1 MESCLLN
8 ALNFMSMNLA
18 DIRKSYLLHQLDEQE
33 AGKDPISFF
42 LRWLSEAI
50 DAKADE
56 PTAMVLSTVNTDCK
70 PSSRVVLLKGCE
82 EGEFRFFTN
91 YESRKGKDLAGNPFG
106 SLLFFWKE
114 LERQVRI
121 EGIIQKMSDEASDD
135 YFNTRPF
142 ESRVGAI
149 VSPQS
154 NVIENRE
161 YLEKLFLTKSEE
173 YTDASKLKRPSHWG
187 GYALQPQVIE
197 FWQGRASRLHD
208 RIRFR
213 LEGGIWIRER
223 LAP

>member
-1 MESCLLN
+1 MDSYLLN
-8 ALNFMSMNLA
+8 ALNFISMNLA

-33 AGKDPISFF
+33 TGNDPIAFF

-50 DAKADE
+50 EAQAEE
-56 PTAMVLSTVNTDCK
+56 PTAMVLSTVSPDCK

-82 EGEFRFFTN
+82 DGEFRFFTN
-91 YESRKGKDLAGNPFG
+91 YESRKGRELSGNRFG

-121 EGIIQKMSDEASDD
+121 EGIVQKMTDAASDE

-142 ESRVGAI
+142 ESRIGAI

-154 NVIENRE
+154 KVIENRE
-161 YLEKLFLTKSEE
+161 YLEKLFITKSEE
-173 YTDASKLKRPSHWG
+173 YTDTSLLRRPPHWG
-187 GYALQPQVIE
+187 GYALQPEAIE

-213 LEGGIWIRER
+213 LEEGKWIKER